1 LDRLKTLFGE
11 GDGKMTYSREAH
23 PDRART
29 PAGLLFLF
37 GAALGAHL
45 GLTFM
50 SLPPALDLLKDLYGL
65 SYAGV
70 AALVSAIIWS
80 HTALQIP
87 AGLITDRIGTGRSLL
102 AGLLIIAGGGLL
114 SSPAPWLGLGLAGRA
129 VSGVGTGLAFA
140 SAMKLMASRAP
151 EGRTGFFQGV
161 LGGFFSLGGVAA
173 FLIVPLIIPLGW
185 RAVYLAGVVTA
196 LLPLALLPG
205 LGLFPASGRKPAS
218 WPLGRIVRSRIGWR
232 LGLYHALCYGG
243 MLTLGSWA
251 AALLSEV
258 WPGRTTLHL
267 AWAGGLSMLVSGLGR
282 LLGGLVLFQVP
293 PRPLIRLS
301 LLGLSLSFLGL
312 SLVTGPIPVIG
323 LLVLSSCFA
332 SLNFGA
338 VFQIASGA
346 AGQGSAASMIG
357 LVNFIG
363 NGGAIFSTM
372 LFGYVKD
379 ISGSLSWGFL
389 CLAVAGAGVACLGL
403 ETTPGEPD
411 PAGER

>member
-1 LDRLKTLFGE
+1 VEDR
-11 GDGKMTYSREAH
+11 SRTS
-23 PDRART
+23 P
-29 PAGLLFLF
+29 GLLFIF

-50 SLPPALDLLKDLYGL
+50 GLPPALDLLKDLYGL

-70 AALVSAIIWS
+70 AALISAIIWS

-87 AGLITDRIGTGRSLL
+87 AGLITDRIGIGRGLL
-102 AGLLIIAGGGLL
+102 ASLLIIMGGGLL
-114 SSPAPWLGLGLAGRA
+114 ALPAPWLGLGMAGR
-129 VSGVGTGLAFA
+129 VMSGVGTGLSFA
-140 SAMKLMASRAP
+140 SAMKLMATRSP
-151 EGRTGFFQGV
+151 QGRTGFFQGV

-173 FLIVPLIIPLGW
+173 FLIVPLLTPLGW
-185 RAVYLAGVVTA
+185 RAVYLVGTVSA

-205 LGLFPASGRKPAS
+205 LKLFPASARKPAS
-218 WPLGRIVRSRIGWR
+218 LTLGKILRSGTGWR

-258 WPGRTTLHL
+258 WPGQTTLHL

-282 LLGGLVLFQVP
+282 LLGGLILFRIP

-301 LLGLSLSFLGL
+301 LLCLSLSFLGL
-312 SLVTGPIPVIG
+312 GLVSGPVPVIG
-323 LLVLSSCFA
+323 LLILSSCFA

-338 VFQIASGA
+338 VFQLA
-346 AGQGSAASMIG
+346 AQAVGRSSAGTMMG

-363 NGGAIFSTM
+363 NSGAIFSTM

-379 ISGSLSWGFL
+379 LAGSLTFGFL
-389 CLAVAGAGVACLGL
+389 CLAGLGL
-403 ETTPGEPD
+403 VSSLVKLNAEADGPGKS
-411 PAGER
+411 GEDQ